1 MNRKN
6 AEKCMIPAM
15 SVSANSTKRVVWKGV
30 GMAIGFQL
38 SAVGQKLKADSRQ
51 LIADSPT
58 NSVAHIRQE
67 RHKPRPLDGSRHCM
81 LTGRVAAGLTTADDP
96 AVPVRELRQ

>member
-30 GMAIGFQL
+30 GIEKVQSG
-38 SAVGQKLKADSRQ
+38 K
-51 LIADSPT
+51 T
-58 NSVAHIRQE
+58 
-67 RHKPRPLDGSRHCM
+67 
-81 LTGRVAAGLTTADDP
+81 RV
-96 AVPVRELRQ
+96 ESQN